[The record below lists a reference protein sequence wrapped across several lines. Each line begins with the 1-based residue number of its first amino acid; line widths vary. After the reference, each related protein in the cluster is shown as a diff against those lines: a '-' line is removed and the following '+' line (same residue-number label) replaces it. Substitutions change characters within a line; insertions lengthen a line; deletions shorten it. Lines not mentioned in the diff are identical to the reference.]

1 VSKSSIPKALYQANI
16 DLALR
21 IAALLQEHG
30 QQWFDLFADEAG
42 ARLGQGLAGVD
53 RFRREFSLDRLTSL
67 PADLSTHFGTLDA
80 ERWQALLAKA
90 VEHQSRFS
98 RGVQSALDDWQGA
111 CSQLLAKAVPPG
123 GSAAMAD
130 ALAAVPGLADVLA
143 SLQPRAQPVARTEA
157 TGDAARSG
165 EGGAEKVTARKAR
178 PKAASKPAAKPAV
191 ADAGAAPARKAAS
204 ATAAKADRANDAS
217 SEADAKGKA
226 KGKVRTKKTAATRFP
241 SPMPALVTTPH
252 RPRKS

>member
-1 VSKSSIPKALYQANI
+1 MSNPSIPKALYQANI

-80 ERWQALLAKA
+80 ERWQALLGKA

-98 RGVQSALDDWQGA
+98 RGVQAALDDWQGA

-123 GSAAMAD
+123 GSASVAD

-143 SLQPRAQPVARTEA
+143 SLQPCAQPASSAGA
-157 TGDAARSG
+157 TGDAARSVEDG
-165 EGGAEKVTARKAR
+165 VDKATARKAR
-178 PKAASKPAAKPAV
+178 PKAASKPAAKHAV
-191 ADAGAAPARKAAS
+191 ADAGAAPARKAAPR
-204 ATAAKADRANDAS
+204 AAAKADRAKEAS
-217 SEADAKGKA
+217 SEADAKGKVKERSRA
-226 KGKVRTKKTAATRFP
+226 KKSAPTRFP
-241 SPMPALVTTPH
+241 SPMPALVTTPR